1 MTARLMLRRVVGA
14 DLGRTAFVRLCVH
27 ALLPAL
33 AAALIGCGRPP
44 LPAAVEGTLRLNG
57 RPLENCLVIFLPEPG
72 QAAEGRRFVGLTDAN
87 GHYRLRC
94 DDQQEG
100 VGVGWHRIVLQDMSV
115 STGVVRQDHGT
126 VAVEAAP
133 PPPARRSRL
142 PPKYTSPTQTPLRKE
157 VKPERQTID
166 LDIS

>member
-133 PPPARRSRL
+133 PRPPDARGCRPNIPR
-142 PPKYTSPTQTPLRKE
+142 QRKRPCA
-157 VKPERQTID
+157 KK
-166 LDIS
+166 